1 MNYKLKQNINN
12 NYSVIEQI
20 FINRGFE
27 LSNIQHYL
35 NTTDDDILNPLLL
48 DNIELAAKTLIKHIK
63 ENNQMFICVDP
74 DCDGMTSAAI
84 FINYLYKLFPSY
96 VINKVKYGLP
106 KGKQHGVNV
115 NNIPLGTSLVVA
127 IDSSSSSFEETKELK
142 NKNIEVIVLD
152 HHESEHVDEN
162 AIIVNNQLC
171 DYPTK
176 SLSGAGIAF
185 KFCSYLDS
193 LLSEDKR
200 YADEL
205 LDLAALGMIADMV
218 SLKDFETRRIITKG
232 LAAPKNIFLSAM
244 IDKNS
249 YSLGSDL
256 TPMGVAF
263 YIAPYVNA
271 TIRSG
276 TQKEK
281 MILFEAMLDHKA
293 HNKVP
298 STKRGCAG
306 QEEFLVHQAVRNCTN
321 IKNRQTKS
329 RDKNYEIVKEIIE
342 TQNLLNNKILLIT
355 LPKIYNM
362 DKNLTGLVAN
372 QIMAEYQRPTLI
384 LNETENTW
392 EGSGR
397 GYKLSSFKDFLNE
410 NPYVNWATGHA
421 NAMGCSISKENLQ
434 NFIENSNE
442 LLRDM
447 DFTPCPE
454 VDFVYDGYNFVPN
467 DILQIAQL
475 KQYWGQEIPEPLVV
489 INNVKVTKDNIVLMS
504 PDKNPTL
511 KINLPNGIE
520 IIKFKSSKEEYEALK
535 PIDTGALTL
544 TVLGTCDANTWN
556 GVTTGQI
563 LINDYE
569 ITKEIKYYF

>member
-1 MNYKLKQNINN
+1 
-12 NYSVIEQI
+12 
-20 FINRGFE
+20 
-27 LSNIQHYL
+27 
-35 NTTDDDILNPLLL
+35 
-48 DNIELAAKTLIKHIK
+48 
-63 ENNQMFICVDP
+63 MFICVDP

-342 TQNLLNNKILLIT
+342 T
-355 LPKIYNM
+355 
-362 DKNLTGLVAN
+362 
-372 QIMAEYQRPTLI
+372 
-384 LNETENTW
+384 
-392 EGSGR
+392 
-397 GYKLSSFKDFLNE
+397 
-410 NPYVNWATGHA
+410 
-421 NAMGCSISKENLQ
+421 
-434 NFIENSNE
+434 
-442 LLRDM
+442 
-447 DFTPCPE
+447 
-454 VDFVYDGYNFVPN
+454 
-467 DILQIAQL
+467 
-475 KQYWGQEIPEPLVV
+475 
-489 INNVKVTKDNIVLMS
+489 
-504 PDKNPTL
+504 
-511 KINLPNGIE
+511 
-520 IIKFKSSKEEYEALK
+520 
-535 PIDTGALTL
+535 
-544 TVLGTCDANTWN
+544 
-556 GVTTGQI
+556 
-563 LINDYE
+563 
-569 ITKEIKYYF
+569 